1 MTPTADDPEVWTTG
15 GSPRYDSAMPRHL
28 FIVARDQPD
37 LWAHLAREFSGE
49 PGVEVVLDR
58 RRTDRRQAA
67 RPLGEER
74 RRRDRRSRPLVQQE
88 LTALN
93 FALVPAG

>member
-1 MTPTADDPEVWTTG
+1 MTLPADDAEVWTDS

-49 PGVEVVLDR
+49 PGVQVLLDR
-58 RRTDRRQAA
+58 RRTDRRRSA
-67 RPLGEER
+67 RPSDEER
-74 RRRDRRSRPLVQQE
+74 RRRDRRSRPPVQQE

-93 FALVPAG
+93 FALVAAD